1 MRFVCSIAVVA
12 VLALAAC
19 GQGAPATTA
28 SDQSAEATAT
38 ATTASEGGDSMSMS
52 MSASA
57 SDPVHEAA
65 NCMAYTTLQRQAV
78 LSGHAQ
84 GDAVALLRA
93 TAAWRASVAT
103 QPGAQDFYSAAMSA
117 YSTMDQADLKAAADD
132 CVARAPH

>member
-1 MRFVCSIAVVA
+1 MRFVSSFALIA

-19 GQGAPATTA
+19 GQGASTTATTA
-28 SDQSAEATAT
+28 EQTTT
-38 ATTASEGGDSMSMS
+38 ATTASEGGGESMSMS

-57 SDPVHEAA
+57 SDPVRDAA
-65 NCMAYTTLQRQAV
+65 NCMAYTTLERQAV

-103 QPGAQDFYSAAMSA
+103 QPSANEFYTAAMSA
-117 YSTMDQADLKAAADD
+117 YGTMDQADLKAAADD